1 MTDRPIATR
10 DFQFGTEAPGQPVRL
25 EICKAARGAGDDW
38 TALIRIT
45 GLPSG
50 PIEQT
55 AHGVDSVQAV
65 QLALVLA
72 ATYLYTSGKAPGAH
86 VFWQVPNDDL
96 GLPVMKPLSGLV
108 ERRDPPVSQS

>member
-1 MTDRPIATR
+1 MTDRPIAKR
-10 DFQFGTEAPGQPVRL
+10 DFQFGTEAPGQSVKL
-25 EICKAARGAGDDW
+25 EICQARRDAVGDW

-55 AHGVDSVQAV
+55 AHGVDSVQAT

-72 ATYLYTSGKAPGAH
+72 GTYLYTSGKAPGAH
-86 VFWQVPNDDL
+86 VFRQVPNDDL
-96 GLPVMKPLSGLV
+96 GLPVTEPLRELV
-108 ERRDPPVSQS
+108 ERRDPANSQS